1 MKIIKYIMV
10 IPLAA
15 ALFFLGVYIGA
26 ADREQYIYDRVRFSG
41 KYYEKTI
48 DEALRYIKSFDPKGG
63 IELFPTNDGMGI
75 LVRVKPGEL
84 LTEEGKAEIKR
95 LLNIRYIE
103 EFVPGLSGLD

>member
-10 IPLAA
+10 VPLAA

-26 ADREQYIYDRVRFSG
+26 ADREQYVFDHVRYSG
-41 KYYEKTI
+41 INYEEII
-48 DEALRYIKSFDPKGG
+48 DEAQRYVKRFNPKGG

-75 LVRVKPGEL
+75 LVRVQPGEL

-103 EFVPGLSGLD
+103 EFAPGLSGLE

>member
-15 ALFFLGVYIGA
+15 ALFLLGVYIGA
-26 ADREQYIYDRVRFSG
+26 ADRQQYVIDHVRYTG
-41 KYYEKTI
+41 INYEEII
-48 DEALRYIKSFDPKGG
+48 DEAQRYVKRFDPKGG
-63 IELFPTNDGMGI
+63 IELFPTRDGMGI
-75 LVRVKPGEL
+75 VVRVQPGEL

-103 EFVPGLSGLD
+103 EFAPGLSGLD

>member
-15 ALFFLGVYIGA
+15 ALFLLGVYTGA
-26 ADREQYIYDRVRFSG
+26 AHRQQYVIDHVRYTGINYEEIIY
-41 KYYEKTI
+41 
-48 DEALRYIKSFDPKGG
+48 EAQWYVQRFDPKGG
-63 IELFPTNDGMGI
+63 IELFPTRDGLGI
-75 LVRVKPGEL
+75 VVRVQPGEL

-103 EFVPGLSGLD
+103 EFAPGLSGLD

>member
-10 IPLAA
+10 IPLSAS
-15 ALFFLGVYIGA
+15 LFLLGVYTCA
-26 ADREQYIYDRVRFSG
+26 AHRQQYVIDHVRYTG
-41 KYYEKTI
+41 INYEEII
-48 DEALRYIKSFDPKGG
+48 DEAQRYVKRFDPKGG
-63 IELFPTNDGMGI
+63 IELFPTRDCLGI
-75 LVRVKPGEL
+75 AVRVQPGEL